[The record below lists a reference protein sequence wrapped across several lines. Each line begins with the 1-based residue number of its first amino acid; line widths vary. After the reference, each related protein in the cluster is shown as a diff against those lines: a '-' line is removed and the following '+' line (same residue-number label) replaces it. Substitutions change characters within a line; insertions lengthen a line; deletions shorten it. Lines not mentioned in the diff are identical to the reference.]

1 MYDESFTVIHR
12 FFVVIVVAVGLC
24 LRACA
29 TNGTSEHYACTHS
42 GSKLNMRSGAGQNFK
57 VVSKVDHG
65 TPLLVVDARKAKDG
79 FEWYK
84 VRAGKRV
91 GWVRSDYACF

>member
-1 MYDESFTVIHR
+1 MMKISQLFT
-12 FFVVIVVAVGLC
+12 ASLLSLLSLSAYALGP
-24 LRACA
+24 AA

-57 VVSKVDHG
+57 VVAKVDHG
-65 TPLLVVDARKAKDG
+65 TPLLVVDVRKAKDG